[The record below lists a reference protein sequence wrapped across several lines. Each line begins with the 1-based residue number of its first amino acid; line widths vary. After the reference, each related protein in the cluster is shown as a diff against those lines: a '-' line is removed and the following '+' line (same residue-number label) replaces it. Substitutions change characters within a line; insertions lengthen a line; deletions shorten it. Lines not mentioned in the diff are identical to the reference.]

1 MNTKGQYWLYG
12 AMMTASAVVL
22 FIMSGALLYG
32 CYLEGEI
39 LPLAAVGVAA
49 SVIGGF
55 VRGGIE
61 WWRHLRGK
69 QDENLKQTS
78 PWVYGFLL
86 GVEFMILLVAV
97 IAVIEGRASG
107 PSFGAW
113 VSSVGFVLGGATLLM
128 GLVEKWRRTQSLEE
142 NNYGN

>member
-1 MNTKGQYWLYG
+1 MSTKGQYWLYG
-12 AMMTASAVVL
+12 AMMTALAVVL

-55 VRGGIE
+55 VLGGIE

-86 GVEFMILLVAV
+86 GVELMILLVAV
-97 IAVIEGRASG
+97 IAVIAGRAAE

-113 VSSVGFVLGGATLLM
+113 VSTVGFVLGGATLLM
-128 GLVEKWRRTQSLEE
+128 GFVEKWRRTQSLEE

>member
-1 MNTKGQYWLYG
+1 MKTKGQYWLYG

-22 FIMSGALLYG
+22 FIVSRVLLYG
-32 CYLEGEI
+32 SYSEGEI
-39 LPLAAVGVAA
+39 LPLVAVGVAA

-55 VRGGIE
+55 VLGGIE

-86 GVEFMILLVAV
+86 GVELMIVVAI

-128 GLVEKWRRTQSLEE
+128 GLVEKWRRTQSLKGD
-142 NNYGN
+142 NYGN

>member
-1 MNTKGQYWLYG
+1 
-12 AMMTASAVVL
+12 MTALAVVL

-55 VRGGIE
+55 VLGGIE

-86 GVEFMILLVAV
+86 GVELMILLVAV
-97 IAVIEGRASG
+97 IAVIAVIAGRAAE

-113 VSSVGFVLGGATLLM
+113 VSTVGFVLGGATLLM
-128 GLVEKWRRTQSLEE
+128 GFVEKWRRTQSLEE

>member
-1 MNTKGQYWLYG
+1 MKTKGQYWLYG
-12 AMMTASAVVL
+12 TMMTASAVVL
-22 FIMSGALLYG
+22 FIVSRVLLYG
-32 CYLEGEI
+32 CYSEEEI
-39 LPLAAVGVAA
+39 LPLVAVGVVA
-49 SVIGGF
+49 SVIGGC
-55 VRGGIE
+55 VLGGIE

-69 QDENLKQTS
+69 EDENLKQTS

-86 GVEFMILLVAV
+86 GVELMIVVAI

-128 GLVEKWRRTQSLEE
+128 GLVEKWRRTQSLKGD
-142 NNYGN
+142 NYGN